1 MPTNTTDQYLL
12 DTNVLIAS
20 AFEDHPHHKIAL
32 GWLGASGLQWAL
44 CAFAEA
50 GFMRYATSLA
60 HLDMSGAT
68 EILNQLCQHP
78 GYRYHPIRH
87 DWQTLTKP
95 FAKRLHGHQ
104 QVTDAYLL
112 GLAIHDRLILAT
124 FDQAFLHLAGE
135 YSNRVHLLK
144 S

>member
-1 MPTNTTDQYLL
+1 MGTKTSLYLL
-12 DTNVLIAS
+12 DVNVLIACID
-20 AFEDHPHHKIAL
+20 EDHQHHKVAL
-32 GWLGASGLQWAL
+32 KWLETPGLQWAL

-50 GFMRYATSLA
+50 GVMRYATRIA

-68 EILNQLCQHP
+68 EVLDDLCQHP

-87 DWQTLTKP
+87 DWRTLTKP

-124 FDQAFLHLAGE
+124 FDQALLHLAGE
-135 YSNRVHLLK
+135 HSSHVHLLE
-144 S
+144 